1 MLCIHNIAAK
11 SSFVNALLKAHEIDE
26 LSGALESYPPVGIG
40 KTINGRVFVNKAL
53 ISTGDISVKGGELD
67 FVGTTPA
74 LKLKYKDV

>member
-1 MLCIHNIAAK
+1 VLCIHNIAAK
-11 SSFVNALLKAHEIDE
+11 TSFVNALLKAHEIDE

-40 KTINGRVFVNKAL
+40 KTITGRVFVNKAL